1 MHEYDVI
8 LVYGVLIFIIISL
21 YFDLLAAGFTFLIGV
36 TVLGLFG
43 ILTPKEMLIGASNE
57 QIVVIILLLLLGNI
71 YRKTSLLDAL
81 FNRIFVKVSSYKGFT
96 NRVMLLIAPMSAF
109 LNNTPLVALMIPY
122 AYDWAKKHNQPI
134 SKILLPLSY
143 AAILG
148 GCATLIGTSTN
159 LIVNGMVVESGF
171 KTLGLFD
178 YTIIGGTMIII
189 GYLYMR
195 FIGHR
200 LLPSNYV
207 TSQKLTE
214 NAREYVVEAQVS
226 ANSPLTGKTIE
237 EANLRNLDGLF
248 LFQIIRNGHELTA
261 VSNDII
267 LLPNDI
273 LMFAG
278 KTKSVAELFE
288 RRKGLSMP
296 SVGMFA
302 RKKELDIVEIVIS
315 NSSLLSNKTLK
326 SENFRAKYDA
336 TVIALHRN
344 GEKIHGKLGAVKLKP
359 GDTLL
364 LLTGVTFGQLSNN
377 TKDFYLIS
385 KVKEI
390 RKLTPLQSW
399 TLVIGTFLAILLSSL
414 GVIKLFLALIIL
426 ISLLLVLK
434 VTNPKELA
442 KSIDYDLAFII
453 AMALALGLAMQKTGV
468 AEILANLMIEIF
480 RPWGNIGLLSGL
492 YIITTILAAFVT
504 NIPAVALIFPI
515 AISVASD
522 LGLNP
527 IPFILTVSFA
537 AAANFM
543 TPIGYQTNTM
553 VYGPGGYKFRD
564 FLRVGTPLTF
574 IYGTVTIILLMKMYF

>member
-1 MHEYDVI
+1 MHQYDVI
-8 LVYGVLIFIIISL
+8 LVYGVLIFIIVSL

-43 ILTPKEMLIGASNE
+43 VLTPKEMLIGASNE

-574 IYGTVTIILLMKMYF
+574 IYGIVTIILLMKMYF